1 MYLQKYCKM
10 EQIYEIIDRLRVAVE
25 EKDWDAVEKV
35 VESLEEIDP
44 DREKFF
50 DSNYFNADE

>member
-1 MYLQKYCKM
+1 M